1 MTLLNS
7 QIEEQQQILDQLN
20 HKVMLLNHKVM
31 LKENELGISKIKEL
45 KSQLD
50 IAQKQIKDLSQK
62 IDEKN
67 KVINEL
73 KEEIKKMRIKKGKF
87 VELKIESNINKIDI
101 IGLLLSN
108 KNLDETFNTINNT
121 TFNTINNTPNLNV
134 EEENKLL
141 KQKITRM
148 KSALIELSKKLDKEL
163 IIKEQKNLKIN
174 ESNSKLF
181 EELQKKSKDL
191 AVKLK
196 QENMNSMILKKEKY
210 DLETIC
216 IKQEEVIRNLRKK
229 INVSN
234 SKIKNSGIIKH
245 NAYSKGNILLRNY
258 HIMGNMITKTDG
270 NPKNIS
276 INNNPLMLQNNINAH
291 NRSGFLPI
299 IK

>member
-1 MTLLNS
+1 MTLLNN
-7 QIEEQQQILDQLN
+7 QIEEQQQILDQ
-20 HKVMLLNHKVM
+20 LNHKVM

-87 VELKIESNINKIDI
+87 LELKIESNINKIDI
-101 IGLLLSN
+101 IGLLLGN
-108 KNLDETFNTINNT
+108 KNLDE

>member
-7 QIEEQQQILDQLN
+7 QIEEQQQILDQ
-20 HKVMLLNHKVM
+20 LNHKVM

-108 KNLDETFNTINNT
+108 KNLDD
-121 TFNTINNTPNLNV
+121 TFNTINNTPNLNI

-258 HIMGNMITKTDG
+258 HIMGNVITKTDG

>member
-1 MTLLNS
+1 MTLLNN
-7 QIEEQQQILDQLN
+7 QIEEQQQILDQ
-20 HKVMLLNHKVM
+20 LNHKVM

-87 VELKIESNINKIDI
+87 LELKIESNINKIDI
-101 IGLLLSN
+101 IGLLLGN

-121 TFNTINNTPNLNV
+121 PNLNL

-216 IKQEEVIRNLRKK
+216 IKQEEVIRNLRRK

-258 HIMGNMITKTDG
+258 HIMGGVVTKTDG

>member
-7 QIEEQQQILDQLN
+7 QIEEQQQILDQ
-20 HKVMLLNHKVM
+20 LNHKVM

-108 KNLDETFNTINNT
+108 KNLDE

-216 IKQEEVIRNLRKK
+216 IKQEEVIRNLRRK

>member
-7 QIEEQQQILDQLN
+7 QIEEQQQILDQ
-20 HKVMLLNHKVM
+20 LNHKVM

-87 VELKIESNINKIDI
+87 LELKIESNINKMDI
-101 IGLLLSN
+101 IGLLLGN
-108 KNLDETFNTINNT
+108 KNLDD
-121 TFNTINNTPNLNV
+121 TFNTINNTPNLNL

-174 ESNSKLF
+174 ENNSKLF

-216 IKQEEVIRNLRKK
+216 IKQEEVIRNLRRK

-258 HIMGNMITKTDG
+258 HIMGGVVTKTDG

>member
-1 MTLLNS
+1 MTLLNN
-7 QIEEQQQILDQLN
+7 QIEEQQQILDQ
-20 HKVMLLNHKVM
+20 LNHKVM

-87 VELKIESNINKIDI
+87 LELKIESNINKIDI
-101 IGLLLSN
+101 IGLLLGN
-108 KNLDETFNTINNT
+108 KNLDE

-229 INVSN
+229 INVSY

>member
-1 MTLLNS
+1 MTLLNN
-7 QIEEQQQILDQLN
+7 QIEEQQQILDQ
-20 HKVMLLNHKVM
+20 LNHKVM

-87 VELKIESNINKIDI
+87 LELKIESNINKIDI
-101 IGLLLSN
+101 IGLLLGN
-108 KNLDETFNTINNT
+108 KNLDETL
-121 TFNTINNTPNLNV
+121 NTINNTPNLNV

-210 DLETIC
+210 DLEIIC

>member
-7 QIEEQQQILDQLN
+7 QIEEQQQILDQ
-20 HKVMLLNHKVM
+20 LNHKVM

-87 VELKIESNINKIDI
+87 LELKIESNINKIDI
-101 IGLLLSN
+101 IGLLLGN
-108 KNLDETFNTINNT
+108 KNLDE

-216 IKQEEVIRNLRKK
+216 IKQEEVIRNLRRK

-258 HIMGNMITKTDG
+258 HIMGGVVTKTDG

>member
-7 QIEEQQQILDQLN
+7 QIEEQQQILDQ
-20 HKVMLLNHKVM
+20 LNHKVM

-87 VELKIESNINKIDI
+87 LELKIESNINKIDI
-101 IGLLLSN
+101 IGLLLGN
-108 KNLDETFNTINNT
+108 KNLDE

-258 HIMGNMITKTDG
+258 HIMGNIITKTDG

>member
-7 QIEEQQQILDQLN
+7 QIEEQQQILEQ
-20 HKVMLLNHKVM
+20 LNHKVM

-73 KEEIKKMRIKKGKF
+73 KEEIKKMRIKEGKF
-87 VELKIESNINKIDI
+87 LELKIESNINKMDI
-101 IGLLLSN
+101 IGLLLGN
-108 KNLDETFNTINNT
+108 KNLDETL
-121 TFNTINNTPNLNV
+121 NTINNTPNLNV

-258 HIMGNMITKTDG
+258 HIMGGVVTKTDG

>member
-1 MTLLNS
+1 MTLLNN
-7 QIEEQQQILDQLN
+7 QIEEQQQILDQ
-20 HKVMLLNHKVM
+20 LNHKVM

-73 KEEIKKMRIKKGKF
+73 KNEIKKLRIKKGKF
-87 VELKIESNINKIDI
+87 LELKIESNINKIDI
-101 IGLLLSN
+101 IGLLLGN
-108 KNLDETFNTINNT
+108 KNLDETL
-121 TFNTINNTPNLNV
+121 NTINNTPNLNL

>member
-1 MTLLNS
+1 LTLLNS
-7 QIEEQQQILDQLN
+7 QIEEQQQILDQ
-20 HKVMLLNHKVM
+20 LNHKVM

-121 TFNTINNTPNLNV
+121 PNLNL

-258 HIMGNMITKTDG
+258 HIMGNIITKTDG

>member
-1 MTLLNS
+1 MTLLNN
-7 QIEEQQQILDQLN
+7 QIEEQQQILDQ
-20 HKVMLLNHKVM
+20 LNHKVM

-87 VELKIESNINKIDI
+87 LELKIESNINKIDI

-108 KNLDETFNTINNT
+108 KNLDE

>member
-7 QIEEQQQILDQLN
+7 QIEEQQQILDQ
-20 HKVMLLNHKVM
+20 LNHKVM

-73 KEEIKKMRIKKGKF
+73 KEEIKKMRIKEGKF
-87 VELKIESNINKIDI
+87 LELKIESNINKIDI
-101 IGLLLSN
+101 IGLLLGN
-108 KNLDETFNTINNT
+108 KNLDETL
-121 TFNTINNTPNLNV
+121 NTINNTPNLNV

>member
-1 MTLLNS
+1 MTLLNN
-7 QIEEQQQILDQLN
+7 QIEEQQQILDQ
-20 HKVMLLNHKVM
+20 LNHKVM

-62 IDEKN
+62 INEKN

-73 KEEIKKMRIKKGKF
+73 KEEIKKLRIKKGKF
-87 VELKIESNINKIDI
+87 LELKIESNINKIDI
-101 IGLLLSN
+101 IGLLLGN
-108 KNLDETFNTINNT
+108 KNLDD

-245 NAYSKGNILLRNY
+245 NVYSKGNILLRNY

>member
-1 MTLLNS
+1 MTLLNN
-7 QIEEQQQILDQLN
+7 QIEEQQQILDQ
-20 HKVMLLNHKVM
+20 LNHKVM

-67 KVINEL
+67 KIINEL
-73 KEEIKKMRIKKGKF
+73 KNEIKKLRIKKGKF
-87 VELKIESNINKIDI
+87 LELKIESNINKIDI
-101 IGLLLSN
+101 IGLLLGN
-108 KNLDETFNTINNT
+108 KNLDD

>member
-7 QIEEQQQILDQLN
+7 QIEEQQQILDQ
-20 HKVMLLNHKVM
+20 LNHKVM

-73 KEEIKKMRIKKGKF
+73 KNEIKKLRIKKGKF
-87 VELKIESNINKIDI
+87 LELKIESNINKIDI
-101 IGLLLSN
+101 IGLLLGN

-121 TFNTINNTPNLNV
+121 PNLNL

>member
-7 QIEEQQQILDQLN
+7 QIEEQQQILDQ
-20 HKVMLLNHKVM
+20 LNHKVM

-87 VELKIESNINKIDI
+87 LELKIESNINKMDI
-101 IGLLLSN
+101 IGLLLGN
-108 KNLDETFNTINNT
+108 KNLDE

>member
-7 QIEEQQQILDQLN
+7 QIEEQQQILDQ
-20 HKVMLLNHKVM
+20 LNHKVM

-67 KVINEL
+67 KIINEL
-73 KEEIKKMRIKKGKF
+73 KEEIKKMRIKEGKF
-87 VELKIESNINKIDI
+87 LELKIESNINKIDI
-101 IGLLLSN
+101 IGLLLGN

-121 TFNTINNTPNLNV
+121 PNLNL

-216 IKQEEVIRNLRKK
+216 IKQEEVIRNLRRK

>member
-7 QIEEQQQILDQLN
+7 QIEEQQQILDQ
-20 HKVMLLNHKVM
+20 LNHKVM

-87 VELKIESNINKIDI
+87 LELKIESNINKMDI
-101 IGLLLSN
+101 IGLLLGN
-108 KNLDETFNTINNT
+108 KNLDD

>member
-7 QIEEQQQILDQLN
+7 QIEEQQQILDQ
-20 HKVMLLNHKVM
+20 LNHKVM

-87 VELKIESNINKIDI
+87 LELKIESNINKMDI
-101 IGLLLSN
+101 IGLLLGN
-108 KNLDETFNTINNT
+108 KNLDE

-258 HIMGNMITKTDG
+258 HIMGNIITKTDG

>member
-7 QIEEQQQILDQLN
+7 QIEEQQQILDQ
-20 HKVMLLNHKVM
+20 LNHKVM

-87 VELKIESNINKIDI
+87 LELKIESNINKIDI
-101 IGLLLSN
+101 IGLLLGN
-108 KNLDETFNTINNT
+108 KNLDE

>member
-7 QIEEQQQILDQLN
+7 QIEEQQQILDQ
-20 HKVMLLNHKVM
+20 LNHKVM

-121 TFNTINNTPNLNV
+121 PNLNL

-216 IKQEEVIRNLRKK
+216 IKQEEVIRNLRRK

>member
-7 QIEEQQQILDQLN
+7 QIEEQQQILDQ
-20 HKVMLLNHKVM
+20 LNHKVM

-87 VELKIESNINKIDI
+87 LELKIESNINKIDI
-101 IGLLLSN
+101 IGLLLGN

-121 TFNTINNTPNLNV
+121 PNLNL

-163 IIKEQKNLKIN
+163 IIKEQKILKIN

-216 IKQEEVIRNLRKK
+216 IKQEEVIRNLRRK

>member
-1 MTLLNS
+1 MTLLNN
-7 QIEEQQQILDQLN
+7 QIEEQQQILDQ
-20 HKVMLLNHKVM
+20 LNHKVM

-87 VELKIESNINKIDI
+87 LELKIESNINKMDI
-101 IGLLLSN
+101 IGLLLGN

-121 TFNTINNTPNLNV
+121 PNLNL

>member
-7 QIEEQQQILDQLN
+7 QIEEQQQILDQ
-20 HKVMLLNHKVM
+20 LNHKVM

-73 KEEIKKMRIKKGKF
+73 KEEIKKMRIKEGKF
-87 VELKIESNINKIDI
+87 LELKIESNINKIDI
-101 IGLLLSN
+101 IGLLLGN
-108 KNLDETFNTINNT
+108 KNLDD

-258 HIMGNMITKTDG
+258 HIMGGVVTKTDG

>member
-1 MTLLNS
+1 MTLLNN
-7 QIEEQQQILDQLN
+7 QIEEQQQILDQ
-20 HKVMLLNHKVM
+20 LNHKVM

-73 KEEIKKMRIKKGKF
+73 KDEIKKMRIKKGKF
-87 VELKIESNINKIDI
+87 LELKIESNINKIDI
-101 IGLLLSN
+101 IGLLLGN
-108 KNLDETFNTINNT
+108 KNLDD

>member
-7 QIEEQQQILDQLN
+7 QIEEQQQILDQ
-20 HKVMLLNHKVM
+20 LNHKVM

-87 VELKIESNINKIDI
+87 LELKIESNINKIDI
-101 IGLLLSN
+101 IGLLLGN

-121 TFNTINNTPNLNV
+121 PNLNL

-216 IKQEEVIRNLRKK
+216 IKQEEVIRNLRRK

-276 INNNPLMLQNNINAH
+276 INNNPLMLQNNINEH

>member
-7 QIEEQQQILDQLN
+7 QIEEQQQILDQ
-20 HKVMLLNHKVM
+20 LNHKVM

-87 VELKIESNINKIDI
+87 LELKIESNINKIDI
-101 IGLLLSN
+101 IGLLLGN
-108 KNLDETFNTINNT
+108 KNLDLTL
-121 TFNTINNTPNLNV
+121 NTINNTPNLNL

>member
-1 MTLLNS
+1 
-7 QIEEQQQILDQLN
+7 
-20 HKVMLLNHKVM
+20 M

-87 VELKIESNINKIDI
+87 LELKIESNINKMDI
-101 IGLLLSN
+101 IGLLLGN

-121 TFNTINNTPNLNV
+121 PNLNL

-258 HIMGNMITKTDG
+258 HIMGNIITKTDG

>member
-7 QIEEQQQILDQLN
+7 QIEEQQQILDQ
-20 HKVMLLNHKVM
+20 LNHKVM

-87 VELKIESNINKIDI
+87 LELKIESNINKMDI
-101 IGLLLSN
+101 IGLLLGN
-108 KNLDETFNTINNT
+108 KNLDD

-216 IKQEEVIRNLRKK
+216 IKQEEVIRNLRRK

-258 HIMGNMITKTDG
+258 HIMGGVVTKTDG

>member
-1 MTLLNS
+1 MTLLNN
-7 QIEEQQQILDQLN
+7 QIEEQQQILDQ
-20 HKVMLLNHKVM
+20 LNHKVM

-67 KVINEL
+67 KIINEL
-73 KEEIKKMRIKKGKF
+73 KNEIKKLRIKKGKF
-87 VELKIESNINKIDI
+87 LELKIESNINKIDI

-108 KNLDETFNTINNT
+108 KNLDE

-258 HIMGNMITKTDG
+258 HIMGNMIAKTDG
-270 NPKNIS
+270 NPKNII

>member
-7 QIEEQQQILDQLN
+7 QIEEQQQILDQ
-20 HKVMLLNHKVM
+20 LNHKVM

-87 VELKIESNINKIDI
+87 LELKIESNINKIDI
-101 IGLLLSN
+101 IGLLLGN
-108 KNLDETFNTINNT
+108 KNLDLTL
-121 TFNTINNTPNLNV
+121 NTINNTPNLNV

>member
-7 QIEEQQQILDQLN
+7 QIEEQQQILDQ
-20 HKVMLLNHKVM
+20 LNHKVM

-87 VELKIESNINKIDI
+87 LELKIESNINKIDI
-101 IGLLLSN
+101 IGLLLGN
-108 KNLDETFNTINNT
+108 KNLDD

-258 HIMGNMITKTDG
+258 HIMGGVVTKTDG

>member
-1 MTLLNS
+1 MTLLNN
-7 QIEEQQQILDQLN
+7 QIEEQQQILDQ
-20 HKVMLLNHKVM
+20 LNHKVM

-67 KVINEL
+67 KIINEL
-73 KEEIKKMRIKKGKF
+73 KNEIKKLRIKKGKF
-87 VELKIESNINKIDI
+87 LELKIESNINKMDI
-101 IGLLLSN
+101 IGLLLGN

-121 TFNTINNTPNLNV
+121 PNLNL

>member
-1 MTLLNS
+1 MTLLNN
-7 QIEEQQQILDQLN
+7 QIEEQQQILDQ
-20 HKVMLLNHKVM
+20 LNHKVM

-87 VELKIESNINKIDI
+87 LELKIESNINKIDI
-101 IGLLLSN
+101 IGLLLGN
-108 KNLDETFNTINNT
+108 KNLDE

-216 IKQEEVIRNLRKK
+216 IKQEEVIRNLRRK

>member
-7 QIEEQQQILDQLN
+7 QIEEQQQILDQ
-20 HKVMLLNHKVM
+20 LNHKVM

-87 VELKIESNINKIDI
+87 LELKIESNINKIDI
-101 IGLLLSN
+101 IGLLLGN
-108 KNLDETFNTINNT
+108 KNLDE

-234 SKIKNSGIIKH
+234 SKIKNSVIIKH